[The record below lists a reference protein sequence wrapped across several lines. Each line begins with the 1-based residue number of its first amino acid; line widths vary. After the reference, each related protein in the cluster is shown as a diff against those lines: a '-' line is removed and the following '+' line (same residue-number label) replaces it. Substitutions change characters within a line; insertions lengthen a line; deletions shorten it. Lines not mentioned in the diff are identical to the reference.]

1 MTGPTDRVRDGFWL
15 CAAFIPL
22 FASLFTPFSLFTI
35 WLFPLPFFI
44 HTAKRSWVSA
54 VGFASV
60 LGLLLLLLFHPVA
73 LSLALFGMATGIVMG
88 ELYRL
93 PRMRAV
99 DVVLGGWIVS
109 VLLLLLT
116 LVIAEQ
122 SFHIMEAF
130 QSEWQKQLAETERM
144 MQGYD
149 MDYVMPKLPL
159 SLFLPVT
166 LGTVTFGVVSVSFLI
181 GRRWLIK
188 RGFPGKYLPSF
199 DRWRFPRSFFVV
211 YLALIL
217 FTLLSKDGAGGL
229 APALPVFTL
238 LILIQGFS
246 FLAFVFRRRGWSRG
260 WVVAVA
266 VLSFPFPL
274 LLMGI
279 HLFGMMDMAFDL
291 RGKWKENGE

>member
-1 MTGPTDRVRDGFWL
+1 L

-44 HTAKRSWVSA
+44 YTAKRSWNSA
-54 VGFASV
+54 MGFASV

-73 LSLALFGMATGIVMG
+73 ISLAMFGRATGIAMG
-88 ELYRL
+88 ELYRR
-93 PRMRAV
+93 PRMRGV
-99 DVVLGGWIVS
+99 DVLLGGWIVS

-122 SFHIMEAF
+122 SFHIMEYL
-130 QSEWQKQLAETERM
+130 QSEWQRQLTVTERM
-144 MQGYD
+144 MRGYD
-149 MDYVMPKLPL
+149 MNDVMPDLPL

-166 LGTVTFGVVSVSFLI
+166 LGTVALGSVSVSYLI
-181 GRRWLIK
+181 GRKRLIK
-188 RGFPGKYLPSF
+188 RGLPGKSLPPF
-199 DRWRFPRSFFVV
+199 DRWRFPRSFVAV
-211 YLALIL
+211 YLGLIL
-217 FTLLSKDGAGGL
+217 LTLLSKDGGGGL

-246 FLAFVFRRRGWSRG
+246 FLTFVFLRRGWSRG
-260 WVVAVA
+260 WVVVVA
-266 VLSFPFPL
+266 VLSVLFPL

-279 HLFGMMDMAFDL
+279 HLIGLMDMGFDL
-291 RGKWKENGE
+291 RGKMKDNSE

>member
-1 MTGPTDRVRDGFWL
+1 LTGPTDRIRDGFWL
-15 CAAFIPL
+15 CAAFILL
-22 FASLFTPFSLFTI
+22 FASLFTPFSFFTI

-44 HTAKRSWVSA
+44 HTAKRSWNFT
-54 VGFASV
+54 VGFATV
-60 LGLLLLLLFHPVA
+60 LGLLLLLLFHPVV

-88 ELYRL
+88 ELYRR

-99 DVVLGGWIVS
+99 DVVLGGWVVS

-122 SFHIMEAF
+122 SFHIIEAF
-130 QSEWQKQLAETERM
+130 QSEWQRQLMESERLM
-144 MQGYD
+144 KGYD
-149 MDYVMPKLPL
+149 INYVMPKLPL

-181 GRRWLIK
+181 GRRWLVK
-188 RGFPGKYLPSF
+188 RGLPGKSLPSF

-211 YLALIL
+211 YLGLIL
-217 FTLLSKDGAGGL
+217 LTLLSKYGIGDL

-246 FLAFVFRRRGWSRG
+246 FLAFIFRRRGWSRW
-260 WVVAVA
+260 WVVAFA

-279 HLFGMMDMAFDL
+279 HLIGMMDMGFNL
-291 RGKWKENGE
+291 RGKIKANDE

>member
-1 MTGPTDRVRDGFWL
+1 M
-15 CAAFIPL
+15 
-22 FASLFTPFSLFTI
+22 
-35 WLFPLPFFI
+35 
-44 HTAKRSWVSA
+44 
-54 VGFASV
+54 
-60 LGLLLLLLFHPVA
+60 LGLLLLLLFHPVV

-88 ELYRL
+88 ELYRR

-99 DVVLGGWIVS
+99 DVVLGGWVVS

-122 SFHIMEAF
+122 SFHIIEAF
-130 QSEWQKQLAETERM
+130 QSEWKKQLMETERLM
-144 MQGYD
+144 KGYD
-149 MDYVMPKLPL
+149 INYVMPELPL

-181 GRRWLIK
+181 GRRWLVK
-188 RGFPGKYLPSF
+188 RGLPGKSLPSF

-211 YLALIL
+211 YLGLIL
-217 FTLLSKDGAGGL
+217 LTLLSKYGIGEL

-246 FLAFVFRRRGWSRG
+246 FLAFIFRRRGWSRW
-260 WVVAVA
+260 WVVAFA

-279 HLFGMMDMAFDL
+279 HLIGMMDMGFDL
-291 RGKWKENGE
+291 RGKIKANDE

>member
-1 MTGPTDRVRDGFWL
+1 L

-44 HTAKRSWVSA
+44 HTAKRSWNTA
-54 VGFASV
+54 VGFALV
-60 LGLLLLLLFHPVA
+60 LGLLLLLLFHPVV
-73 LSLALFGMATGIVMG
+73 LSLAWFGMATGIVMG
-88 ELYRL
+88 ELYRR

-122 SFHIMEAF
+122 SFHIIEAF
-130 QSEWQKQLAETERM
+130 QSEWQKQLMETERM

-149 MDYVMPKLPL
+149 IDNVMPKLP
-159 SLFLPVT
+159 LFLPVT

-188 RGFPGKYLPSF
+188 RGLPGKYLQSF
-199 DRWRFPRSFFVV
+199 DRWRFPRSFFIV
-211 YLALIL
+211 YLGLIL
-217 FTLLSKDGAGGL
+217 LTLLSEDGVGDL

-246 FLAFVFRRRGWSRG
+246 YLAYVFRRRGWSRL
-260 WVVAVA
+260 WVFAVA
-266 VLSFPFPL
+266 VLSFLFPL
-274 LLMGI
+274 MLMGI
-279 HLFGMMDMAFDL
+279 HLIGMMDMGFDL
-291 RGKWKENGE
+291 RGKTKTNGE